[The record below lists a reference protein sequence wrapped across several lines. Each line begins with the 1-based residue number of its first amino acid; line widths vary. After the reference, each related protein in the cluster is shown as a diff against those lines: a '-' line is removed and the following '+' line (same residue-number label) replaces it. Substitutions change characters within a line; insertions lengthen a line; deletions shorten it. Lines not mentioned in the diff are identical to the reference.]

1 MRDRARV
8 VFDTSTLIGAMLK
21 PNSVPRHA
29 LLRAVD
35 QCQICASDATL
46 DELRA
51 VLQRPKFERYLALA
65 QRLNF
70 LDLVVRYV
78 HQVEVDA
85 HSVQLSEDACRDPKD
100 APFLALA
107 LSSHAVALLSSD
119 NDLLTL
125 HPWNNVAILTPSEF
139 LTQMPAR

>member
-1 MRDRARV
+1 MSDRARV

-35 QCQICASDATL
+35 QYQICATHATL
-46 DELRA
+46 DELRT

-65 QRLNF
+65 LRLGF
-70 LDLVVRYV
+70 LDLVTK
-78 HQVEVDA
+78 HAHLVEVDA
-85 HSVQLSEDACRDPKD
+85 CSVQLSKDACRDPKD

-107 LSSHAVALLSSD
+107 LSSHAVVLVSSD

-125 HPWNNVAILTPSEF
+125 HPWKSVAILTPAEF
-139 LTQMPAR
+139 LQMQSW

>member
-1 MRDRARV
+1 MSDRARV

-35 QCQICASDATL
+35 RCQICATDATL
-46 DELRA
+46 EELRT

-70 LDLVVRYV
+70 LDLVMRYV
-78 HQVEVDA
+78 HRMEVDA
-85 HSVQLSEDACRDPKD
+85 HSVQLSKDACRDPRVPKWD
-100 APFLALA
+100 
-107 LSSHAVALLSSD
+107 
-119 NDLLTL
+119 
-125 HPWNNVAILTPSEF
+125 W
-139 LTQMPAR
+139 LTQMSARQVFPRLHFN